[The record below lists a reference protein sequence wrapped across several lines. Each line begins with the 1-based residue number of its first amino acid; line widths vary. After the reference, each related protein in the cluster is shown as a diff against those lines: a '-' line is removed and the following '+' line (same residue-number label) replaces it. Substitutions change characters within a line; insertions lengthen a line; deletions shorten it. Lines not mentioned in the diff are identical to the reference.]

1 MAGAEGNGT
10 LRWRHDAA
18 PVAARDVLVTALGL
32 SPVVATL
39 LARAGFEDAEV
50 AREFVSPRL
59 AYLQDPF
66 AITNLEAAT
75 DRVLRALQNNERVG
89 IVGDY
94 DVDGVTS
101 TVLLVDFLRKFGC
114 FPDYLVPRR
123 LEEGYGLSTAAIE
136 RLIGDHPPEVLI
148 ALDCGTNSVAEV
160 EALRARGVEVII
172 VDHHQSKEAT
182 PGDCILVNPHVHDAA
197 EAPWRDLCTVGL
209 TFKLCHGLAKK
220 LRDLGDTT
228 ALEMKLKDSLD
239 LVALG
244 TIADLVPLR
253 DENRILTRFGLKRL
267 QETPRAG
274 IRALMDVA
282 GLEPEQELTTPDVSF
297 RLGPRINAG
306 GRMADAALPLELFL
320 SDDYSSCLGMAR
332 ELDAHNRDRQ
342 DTERA
347 IFKEAL
353 EQAEQQPQD
362 AAGIVVFGEDWHA
375 GVLGI
380 VAGRLARQFHRPA
393 IVLGAEGGE
402 AKGSGRSIQG
412 LCLQTIL
419 ARCNEL
425 LGEWGGHS
433 MAVGLSL
440 DMAEVDRF
448 RAAFAEAVADFLG
461 KEGLPDREL
470 EIAAWVSENELGDG
484 LLNQLE
490 SLHPFGQG
498 NPEPIFGLRHVILP
512 SGPDTFGKGHL
523 RFSLRGAGGQ
533 RVQTIYWNG
542 MTNCPPAREPL
553 DLAIKLSW
561 NYWQGRRSPR
571 AELVSWRSAE
581 SV

>member
-1 MAGAEGNGT
+1 MADREA
-10 LRWRHDAA
+10 LAA
-18 PVAARDVLVTALGL
+18 ALDI

-39 LARAGFEDAEV
+39 LLRAGLTDVESARIFV
-50 AREFVSPRL
+50 APRL
-59 AYLQDPF
+59 AQLQDPF
-66 AITNLEAAT
+66 AITHLEAAS
-75 DRVLRALQNNERVG
+75 DRILRALQNNERIG

-101 TVLLVDFLRKFGC
+101 TVLLVAFLRKFGAY
-114 FPDYLVPRR
+114 PDYLVPRR
-123 LEEGYGLSTAAIE
+123 LEEGYGLSAAAIE
-136 RLIGDHPPEVLI
+136 RLIGDDPPAVLI
-148 ALDCGTNSVAEV
+148 ALDCGTNSVEEV
-160 EALRARGVEVII
+160 AKLRARGVDVII
-172 VDHHQSKEAT
+172 VDHHKSKEAT
-182 PGDCILVNPHVHDAA
+182 PGDCILVNPHVHDD
-197 EAPWRDLCTVGL
+197 EASPWRDLCTVGL

-220 LRDLGDTT
+220 LRDLGDAT

-253 DENRILTRFGLKRL
+253 DENRILTRFGLERL

-320 SDDYSSCLGMAR
+320 SDDYAACLGMAR
-332 ELDAHNRDRQ
+332 ELDLHNKDRQ

-353 EQAEQQPQD
+353 EQARQQPED
-362 AAGIVVFGEDWHA
+362 AAGIVVFGQDWHA

-380 VAGRLARQFHRPA
+380 VAGRLAREFHRPA
-393 IVLGAEGGE
+393 IVLGAEGNE
-402 AKGSGRSIQG
+402 ARGSGRSIQG

-419 ARCNEL
+419 ARCDQL

-440 DMAEVDRF
+440 DLAEVDRF
-448 RAAFAEAVADFLG
+448 RAAFAESVADFLG

-470 EIAAWVSENELGDG
+470 EIAAWVSETELGDG

-490 SLHPFGQG
+490 ALHPFGQG
-498 NPEPIFGLRHVILP
+498 NPEPVFGLRHVLLP
-512 SGPDTFGKGHL
+512 FEPESFGKGHL
-523 RFSLRGAGGQ
+523 RFSLRGKDGQ

-542 MTNCPPAREPL
+542 EARRPPVREPI
-553 DLAIKLSW
+553 DLALKLSW
-561 NYWQGRRSPR
+561 NYWKGRRSPR
-571 AELVSWRSAE
+571 AELVAWRLAA